1 MFFKSSIFHWNS
13 SGDQLKLTKLVEVGF
28 HFICRRLLTDSP
40 HKNLFGFIRLALGL
54 GRGVLGVDL
63 LAVEAVR
70 GDGQHPVHGVGVG
83 EGDEAEAAAPLQ

>member
-1 MFFKSSIFHWNS
+1 M
-13 SGDQLKLTKLVEVGF
+13 VEVGF

-70 GDGQHPVHGVGVG
+70 GDGEHSVHGVGVG
-83 EGDEAEAAAPLQ
+83 EGDEAEASASLNRDRSAGS